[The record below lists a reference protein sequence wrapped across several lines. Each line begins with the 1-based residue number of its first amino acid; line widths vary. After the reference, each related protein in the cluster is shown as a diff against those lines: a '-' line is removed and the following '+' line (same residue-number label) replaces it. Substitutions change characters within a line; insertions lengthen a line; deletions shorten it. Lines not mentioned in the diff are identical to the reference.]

1 MAETLLSPTQIK
13 LFGRLLTGVT
23 LSYPPGARPPSLAPE
38 GLGCNRFLKQQL
50 ECKDAKL
57 ARIYAISYEG
67 SFCNLP
73 KPAIFL
79 VHGDGEKVQGAGT
92 FAPAKDER
100 PLVDESGLI
109 GRDFA
114 WESDQAEIRVWMYDK
129 EDVSLR
135 LDVVAG
141 RLDEI
146 LLDATL
152 SATAKYAITSRV
164 DLAARV
170 DLASRTDAGRT
181 DLASRV
187 DLIARHRL
195 RS

>member
-1 MAETLLSPTQIK
+1 MPESLLSPTQIK
-13 LFGRLLTGVT
+13 LFGRALQGVQLQYAAQPGLL
-23 LSYPPGARPPSLAPE
+23 LPD
-38 GLGCNRFLKQQL
+38 GLGGHRLLRDQL
-50 ECKDAKL
+50 ARGDAQL

-67 SFCNLP
+67 SFYNLP

-79 VHGDGEKVQGAGT
+79 VHTAGMPVTGAGT
-92 FAPAKDER
+92 SSPGPTDQ
-100 PLVDESGLI
+100 PLIDESGLAA
-109 GRDFA
+109 RDFA
-114 WESDQAEIRVWMYDK
+114 WESDAMYWIYDK

-152 SATAKYAITSRV
+152 SATSKYAITSRV
-164 DLAARV
+164 DMAARV
-170 DLASRTDAGRT
+170 DVAARTDLRT

-187 DLIARHRL
+187 DVMARHRL